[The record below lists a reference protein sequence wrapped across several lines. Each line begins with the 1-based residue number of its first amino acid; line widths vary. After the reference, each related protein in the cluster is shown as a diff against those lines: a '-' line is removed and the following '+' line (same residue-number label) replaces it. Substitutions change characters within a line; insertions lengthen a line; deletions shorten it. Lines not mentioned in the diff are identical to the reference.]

1 MNAMRAASGAPTG
14 ASPTSFLR
22 PATGSQ
28 SASLLAGGPARTGT
42 AAASGRDDAAASL
55 LDLPPTLNLLRTAAG
70 VQSSDPSEAPLL
82 NLPPLAPMPA
92 PKPAPSVPTDD
103 HGQSNIVFSD
113 PDGGSAPI
121 R

>member
-1 MNAMRAASGAPTG
+1 MNAMRAAPGAPTG
-14 ASPTSFLR
+14 GSPSLFPRLATDSR
-22 PATGSQ
+22 P
-28 SASLLAGGPARTGT
+28 ASLLARGSALTDT

-55 LDLPPTLNLLRTAAG
+55 LDLPPTLNLLRAAAG
-70 VQSSDPSEAPLL
+70 VQSSDPSEAALL